1 MPDYE
6 AILKSKEILCKGT
19 TALYFEKPDGFEFK
33 AGQFADFTLLETA
46 AIDSAGNTRTLSI
59 ASAPHE
65 NELMVAMRIR
75 NTGFKRVVN
84 ALPSGT
90 PLLLKGPYGN
100 LTLHKNTA
108 RSAVFMAGG
117 IGITPLR
124 SMIWQATKARSGHR
138 IFLFYSIRQLEE
150 AAFLKELQTIE
161 AINPRYKFIP
171 TITRSEKASFE
182 WRGETGHITEQ
193 MLVSWVPG
201 LRMSIFYVAGPR
213 AFVSSMRGM
222 LSVAGVC
229 DDDIRAEEFAG
240 Y

>member
-1 MPDYE
+1 
-6 AILKSKEILCKGT
+6 
-19 TALYFEKPDGFEFK
+19 
-33 AGQFADFTLLETA
+33 
-46 AIDSAGNTRTLSI
+46 
-59 ASAPHE
+59 
-65 NELMVAMRIR
+65 
-75 NTGFKRVVN
+75 
-84 ALPSGT
+84 
-90 PLLLKGPYGN
+90 
-100 LTLHKNTA
+100 
-108 RSAVFMAGG
+108 
-117 IGITPLR
+117 
-124 SMIWQATKARSGHR
+124 MIWQATKARSGHR

-193 MLVSWVPG
+193 MLVRWVPG

>member
-65 NELMVAMRIR
+65 NDIMVAMRIR

-84 ALPSGT
+84 ALPTGT

-108 RSAVFMAGG
+108 RPAVFLAGG
-117 IGITPLR
+117 IGITPFR
-124 SMIWQATKARSGHR
+124 SMIRQTTEARSAHR

-150 AAFLKELQTIE
+150 AAFLKELQNIE
-161 AINPRYKFIP
+161 EINPRYKFIP
-171 TITRSEKASFE
+171 TITHSEKAPFG
-182 WRGETGHITEQ
+182 WRDETGHITEQ
-193 MLVSWVPG
+193 MLLRWVPA
-201 LRMSIFYVAGPR
+201 LRMSIFYVAGPP
-213 AFVSSMRGM
+213 AMVSSMRGM
-222 LSVAGVC
+222 LNVAGVC